1 MLGCRLW
8 CVLPAL
14 LSGVGA
20 AGAADPHVLDQFL
33 ASTETLRAQFRQ
45 ELRDSGGQVLE
56 VSAGTVLIK
65 RPNRFQWSY
74 KEPFEQL
81 VLADGERLWVYDK
94 DLAQASVAPI
104 DTALTATPAMLLSGE
119 GLASDEFNLQASF
132 SRDGLDWV
140 LLKPKAAA
148 ADFRTLALAFA
159 GDTLRF
165 MELQDNLEQVTFI
178 EFSDIERNVD
188 LGDGLF
194 RFEPPPGVDVIGAET

>member
-1 MLGCRLW
+1 MFGGRLC

-20 AGAADPHVLDQFL
+20 AGAADPHALDQFL
-33 ASTETLRAQFRQ
+33 ASTQTLRAQFRQ
-45 ELRDSGGQVLE
+45 ELRDNGGQVLE

-74 KEPFEQL
+74 QEPFEQL

-104 DTALTATPAMLLSGE
+104 GTALTATPAMLLSGE

-188 LGDGLF
+188 LTDDLF